1 MTHDLD
7 MTSFTMHWYV
17 ILHVQYMNIIRNLTP
32 RPLILHTS
40 GAFHETFELFTSIV
54 TTTPNVGSWD
64 IRYYK
69 YSAIAR
75 FVFVNMSV
83 VSVEHYELFIHI
95 FVCLHVGTLDI
106 IWKRQLSAPVRRAW
120 WLLSWTAGATGL
132 RPKRWSK
139 DFPVDLLST
148 LLCIA
153 SGQLNNE
160 ELLPTG
166 WWHRR
171 VDRNGYLDHWL
182 STLVQYSCM

>member
-1 MTHDLD
+1 MHLLFDWTISKHNTRVHVHVNLD
-7 MTSFTMHWYV
+7 ISEYDTWWHRLHTMHWYV

-106 IWKRQLSAPVRRAW
+106 IWKRQLSAPVWRAW
-120 WLLSWTAGATGL
+120 WLLSWTAAATGL
-132 RPKRWSK
+132 RSVIYW
-139 DFPVDLLST
+139 
-148 LLCIA
+148 I
-153 SGQLNNE
+153 LN
-160 ELLPTG
+160 TI
-166 WWHRR
+166 WI
-171 VDRNGYLDHWL
+171 
-182 STLVQYSCM
+182 YSWFN